1 LVVKY
6 KYVNHDRFG
15 AGVLFLGEANMST
28 AVQFGLLAMYAEDMY
43 DAAPGT
49 LNPPADPRIAADG
62 WKVLGYLTAQDA
74 LIPTPGASN
83 RKLGVDHGKR
93 VFYGFVAQ
101 NLATPT
107 AYVAAIR
114 GTEGMIEW
122 VIDAEFVPIPHP
134 RYPAARVEQGFWS
147 IYQTLSLADP
157 ATGTTTFQNAAEGV
171 EKLVG
176 NGTIVVVGHSLG
188 SALATFYVEDLAE
201 RLGPTTTAYLF
212 ASPRTGD
219 AVWAG
224 IFDRN
229 VLHYDLFNYILDL
242 VPHVPSG
249 IGYTTLSKAT
259 VLQPA
264 TAQAGVKLD
273 LLCDHHVICYCAMLD
288 FAQTSAAPSTAQDA
302 TCKACILGPASSVP
316 ETAKALAVLIN
327 EFGVG
332 TEKAAILLKA
342 LHLANAV

>member
-1 LVVKY
+1 
-6 KYVNHDRFG
+6 
-15 AGVLFLGEANMST
+15 MST

-43 DAAPGT
+43 EAAPGS
-49 LNPPADPRIAADG
+49 LNPPADARIAAAG
-62 WKVLGYLTAQDA
+62 WTIVGHLTAQDA
-74 LIPTPGASN
+74 IVPAPGAAN
-83 RKLGVDHGKR
+83 RKLGIDHGKR
-93 VFYGFVAQ
+93 VFYGYVAR
-101 NLATPT
+101 NVVTPST
-107 AYVAAIR
+107 FVAAIR
-114 GTEGMIEW
+114 GTDGMIEW

-134 RYPAARVEQGFWS
+134 RHPGACVEQGFWG

-176 NGTIVVVGHSLG
+176 TGSIVVTGHSLG
-188 SALATFYVEDLAE
+188 SALATYYVEDLAE
-201 RLGPTTTAYLF
+201 RLGATTSACLF

-229 VLHYDLFNYILDL
+229 VKQYGLFNYILDL
-242 VPHVPSG
+242 VPHVPTG

-259 VLQPA
+259 ILQPS
-264 TAQAGVKLD
+264 TAQAGVQLD
-273 LLCDHHVICYCAMLD
+273 LLCDHHIICYCAMLD
-288 FAQTSAAPSTAQDA
+288 FAATSTAPLIPQDA
-302 TCKACILGPASSVP
+302 ACKACVLGPASSVP

-327 EFGVG
+327 EFGIG

-342 LHLANAV
+342 VHLANAA

>member
-1 LVVKY
+1 
-6 KYVNHDRFG
+6 
-15 AGVLFLGEANMST
+15 MST

-49 LNPPADPRIAADG
+49 LNPPADARIAADG
-62 WKVLGYLTAQDA
+62 WKVVGYLTAQDA
-74 LIPTPGASN
+74 LIPTRGATN

-101 NLATPT
+101 NLATPN

-134 RYPAARVEQGFWS
+134 RYPGARVEQGFWS
-147 IYQTLSLADP
+147 IYQTMSLADP
-157 ATGTTTFQNAAEGV
+157 ASGTTTFQNAAEGV

-176 NGTIVVVGHSLG
+176 NGTIVVTGHSLG
-188 SALATFYVEDLAE
+188 SALATFYVGDLAE
-201 RLGPTTTAYLF
+201 RLVARTSAYLF

-229 VLHYDLFNYILDL
+229 VQQYDLFNYILDL
-242 VPHVPSG
+242 VPHVPTG
-249 IGYTTLSKAT
+249 IGYTTLSRAT
-259 VLQPA
+259 VLQPS

-288 FAQTSAAPSTAQDA
+288 FAQASAAPSTAQDA
-302 TCKACILGPASSVP
+302 TSKACILGPALSVP

-327 EFGVG
+327 EFGIG
-332 TEKAAILLKA
+332 TEKAAILLRA

>member
-1 LVVKY
+1 
-6 KYVNHDRFG
+6 
-15 AGVLFLGEANMST
+15 MST

-49 LNPPADPRIAADG
+49 LNPPADARIAAAG
-62 WKVLGYLTAQDA
+62 WTIVGYLTAQDA
-74 LIPTPGASN
+74 LVPTPGAAN
-83 RKLGVDHGKR
+83 RKLGIDHGKR
-93 VFYGFVAQ
+93 VFYGYVAR
-101 NLATPT
+101 NVATPST
-107 AYVAAIR
+107 FVAAIR
-114 GTEGMIEW
+114 GTDGMIEW

-134 RYPAARVEQGFWS
+134 RYPGACVEQGFWS

-176 NGTIVVVGHSLG
+176 TGSIVVTGHSLG
-188 SALATFYVEDLAE
+188 SALATYYVEDLAE
-201 RLGPTTTAYLF
+201 RLGATTSAYLF

-224 IFDRN
+224 IFDQN
-229 VLHYDLFNYILDL
+229 VEQYGLFNYILDL
-242 VPHVPSG
+242 VPHVPTG

-259 VLQPA
+259 ILQPS
-264 TAQAGVKLD
+264 TAQAGIQLD
-273 LLCDHHVICYCAMLD
+273 LLCDHHIICYCAMLD
-288 FAQTSAAPSTAQDA
+288 FAQMSAAPLIPQDIA
-302 TCKACILGPASSVP
+302 CKACVLGPASSVP

-327 EFGVG
+327 EFGIG

-342 LHLANAV
+342 VHLANAA